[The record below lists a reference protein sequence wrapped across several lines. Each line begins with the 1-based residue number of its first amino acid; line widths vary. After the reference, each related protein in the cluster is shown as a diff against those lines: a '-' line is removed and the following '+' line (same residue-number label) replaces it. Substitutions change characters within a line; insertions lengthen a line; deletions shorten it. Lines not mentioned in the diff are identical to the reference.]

1 VAIFAKLISAIRNK
15 SGDTQVFTEIET
27 QLQQADLGVSL
38 SKYIVEKSRAKSR
51 DSDLQPEEAV
61 KSVLKD
67 LLVSGDRNLIESDSG
82 LNTIVIIGV
91 NGTGKTTF
99 AAKLA
104 KYLID
109 QKSLSQ
115 NSFSQNVWLAACDTF
130 RAAAVAQLKTWAERL
145 KINFVSGAD
154 NSDPASVA
162 FSAVK
167 QIIDSNLGVNE
178 KREKYLIVDTAG
190 RLHTNKDLLAELEK
204 IIRTISK
211 LTTIQEVLLVI
222 DGSTGQNALSQAK
235 LFLEKVTVTGLVLTK
250 MDGQGSGGTAL
261 AIESQLKIPI
271 KFIGNGEAVDDLA
284 PFNAESY
291 LSGVLQA

>member
-38 SKYIVEKSRAKSR
+38 SKYIVEKSRAKVR
-51 DSDLQPEEAV
+51 DSNLQPEEAV

-67 LLVSGDRNLIESDSG
+67 LLVSGDRDLIESDSG
-82 LNTIVIIGV
+82 LNTLVIIGV

-104 KYLID
+104 HFLINQ
-109 QKSLSQ
+109 QKF
-115 NSFSQNVWLAACDTF
+115 NNNVSQNVWLAACDTF
-130 RAAAVAQLKTWAERL
+130 RAAAVAQLKTWADRL

-167 QIIDSNLGVNE
+167 QIIDSKPGENE
-178 KREKYLIVDTAG
+178 NHAKYLIVDTAG

-211 LTTIQEVLLVI
+211 LTKIQEVLLVI
-222 DGSTGQNALSQAK
+222 DGSTGQNAISQAK
-235 LFLEKVTVTGLVLTK
+235 LFLEKVEVTGLVLTK

-271 KFIGNGEAVDDLA
+271 KFIGTGESVEDLA
-284 PFNAESY
+284 PFNADSY
-291 LSGVLQA
+291 LTGVLQA

>member
-104 KYLID
+104 KYLIN

-130 RAAAVAQLKTWAERL
+130 RAAAVAQLKTWADRL

-167 QIIDSNLGVNE
+167 QIIDSKPGENE
-178 KREKYLIVDTAG
+178 KHAKYLIVDTAG

-211 LTTIQEVLLVI
+211 LTKIQEVLLVI
-222 DGSTGQNALSQAK
+222 DGSTGQNAISQAK
-235 LFLEKVTVTGLVLTK
+235 LFLEKVEVTGLVLTK

-271 KFIGNGEAVDDLA
+271 KFIGTGESVEDLA
-284 PFNAESY
+284 PFNADSY
-291 LSGVLQA
+291 LTGVLQA

>member
-1 VAIFAKLISAIRNK
+1 
-15 SGDTQVFTEIET
+15 
-27 QLQQADLGVSL
+27 
-38 SKYIVEKSRAKSR
+38 
-51 DSDLQPEEAV
+51 
-61 KSVLKD
+61 
-67 LLVSGDRNLIESDSG
+67 
-82 LNTIVIIGV
+82 
-91 NGTGKTTF
+91 
-99 AAKLA
+99 
-104 KYLID
+104 
-109 QKSLSQ
+109 
-115 NSFSQNVWLAACDTF
+115 
-130 RAAAVAQLKTWAERL
+130 VAQLKTWAERL

-167 QIIDSNLGVNE
+167 QIIDSNLGENE

-271 KFIGNGEAVDDLA
+271 KFIGYGEAVDDLA

-291 LSGVLQA
+291 LAGVLQA

>member
-1 VAIFAKLISAIRNK
+1 ML
-15 SGDTQVFTEIET
+15 
-27 QLQQADLGVSL
+27 
-38 SKYIVEKSRAKSR
+38 
-51 DSDLQPEEAV
+51 
-61 KSVLKD
+61 
-67 LLVSGDRNLIESDSG
+67 
-82 LNTIVIIGV
+82 
-91 NGTGKTTF
+91 
-99 AAKLA
+99 
-104 KYLID
+104 
-109 QKSLSQ
+109 
-115 NSFSQNVWLAACDTF
+115 F
-130 RAAAVAQLKTWAERL
+130 RS

-167 QIIDSNLGVNE
+167 QIIDSNLGENE

-291 LSGVLQA
+291 LAGVLQA

>member
-1 VAIFAKLISAIRNK
+1 
-15 SGDTQVFTEIET
+15 
-27 QLQQADLGVSL
+27 ADLGVSL
-38 SKYIVEKSRAKSR
+38 SKNIVEKSRAKAR
-51 DSDLQPEEAV
+51 ESDLQPEEAV

-104 KYLID
+104 HFLINQ
-109 QKSLSQ
+109 QKF
-115 NSFSQNVWLAACDTF
+115 NNNVSQNVWLAACDTF
-130 RAAAVAQLKTWAERL
+130 RAAAVAQLKTWADRL

-167 QIIDSNLGVNE
+167 QIIDSKPGENE
-178 KREKYLIVDTAG
+178 KHAKYLIVDTAG

-211 LTTIQEVLLVI
+211 LTKIQEVLLVI
-222 DGSTGQNALSQAK
+222 DGSTGQNAISQAK
-235 LFLEKVTVTGLVLTK
+235 LFLEKVSVTGLVLTK

-271 KFIGNGEAVDDLA
+271 KFIGTGESVEDLA
-284 PFNAESY
+284 PFNADSY
-291 LSGVLQA
+291 LTGVLQA